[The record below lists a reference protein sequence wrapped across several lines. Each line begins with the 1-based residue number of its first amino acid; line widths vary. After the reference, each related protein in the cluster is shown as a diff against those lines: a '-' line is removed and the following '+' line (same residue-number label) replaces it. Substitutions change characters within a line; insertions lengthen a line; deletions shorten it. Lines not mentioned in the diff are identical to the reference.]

1 MPKTLFLLALL
12 TCGSLAVPSVASAR
26 SPKAVLRDETT
37 QLTAATYTLPSG
49 WKGFG
54 QVVWNPEAS
63 LSANICV
70 RTMQLTNPGRE
81 LLAHYIS
88 SFETPIRSLTTDA
101 AELSR
106 LLEPAVQ
113 RLPGYDL
120 QSPSGE
126 ARLLPVREELRA
138 YHMGR
143 DRILRELGQ
152 DIKGDVYLLC
162 TSYEATRTDPA
173 TGEKTPSQIICGA
186 VVHERSTREAGKRQV
201 TASFHDIFILGG
213 PAASPEEEQTA
224 EAPILTAL
232 SDLRRTMTEPRFN
245 SRWLQTHIRVMAQAL
260 DGMPRVDDKALP
272 RLEEKAESGIRMGLP
287 TVLDAMEKQYSS
299 PPLPGGEERP
309 QAE

>member
-1 MPKTLFLLALL
+1 MPKALFLLTLLIGGAL
-12 TCGSLAVPSVASAR
+12 AAPSVASAR

-37 QLTAATYTLPSG
+37 HLNAATYTLPSG

-54 QVVWNPEAS
+54 QVVWNPEAE

-70 RTMQLTNPGRE
+70 RTMQLTNPRRE

-88 SFETPIRSLTTDA
+88 SFETPIRSLTTNA
-101 AELSR
+101 EELSR

-113 RLPGYDL
+113 RLPGYNL

-126 ARLLPVREELRA
+126 AHLLPVREEVRS
-138 YHMGR
+138 YHLGR

-152 DIKGDVYLLC
+152 DIRGDVYLLC
-162 TSYEATRTDPA
+162 TSYEATRTDPV
-173 TGEKTPSQIICGA
+173 TGEKTPSQVICGA
-186 VVHERSTREAGKRQV
+186 VVHERSAREAGKKQV

-213 PAASPEEEQTA
+213 PTISTEEEQA
-224 EAPILTAL
+224 GPPPILTAL

-287 TVLDAMEKQYSS
+287 TVLDAMERQYSPAPAS
-299 PPLPGGEERP
+299 EQP
-309 QAE
+309 